1 MSPSASDLPDKSFL
15 QTVGDRRSIRYYDP
29 DKKVEDWKIQTIL
42 QTARFASCQGNIN
55 ATEAIVVQK
64 ESCDIWDEIEE
75 CVSGF
80 NVQMINQ
87 ASHIVFWL
95 TNLNAWYG
103 RANDG
108 LSSLSLSGALT
119 KYHGW
124 NYEFTMTQTVPRLM
138 SFPTERTEILLRF
151 ETGQA
156 VGNATLACSALGLG
170 SCLLAFGRKP
180 GGVEKAFGLTPNL
193 KFTWAHAIGYPLE
206 DEKAGGQRPRL
217 KFEKLFF
224 KDKYGVPLPEDR
236 GTTDAL
242 NGTLIQEQAPTSGRI
257 EEIDKLA
264 AQFSRDPG
272 VVSWPEKEVRRL
284 INDDDWDFGP
294 NIKKRAEE
302 VLAAG
307 RPAGLPRGD
316 ARDVHEAHG
325 GAQHRREQVPV
336 VAPSACP
343 QARRGPRP
351 PIREGGGRFVSRPRR
366 VGHRRW
372 RAPDAVTWTT

>member
-1 MSPSASDLPDKSFL
+1 MSVSAAEIPDVPFL

-29 DKKVEDWKIQTIL
+29 DRKVEDWKIQAIL

-64 ESCDIWDEIEE
+64 ETCDIWDEIEE

-80 NVQMINQ
+80 NVQIINQ
-87 ASHIVFWL
+87 SSHLIFWL

-108 LSSLSLSGALT
+108 LSSLALSGALT

-156 VGNATLACSALGLG
+156 VGNTLLTATSLGLG
-170 SCLLAFGRKP
+170 SILLAFGRKP
-180 GGVEKAFGLTPNL
+180 GGVEKAFGLAPHL

-206 DEKAGGQRPRL
+206 DEKAGGQRPRI
-217 KFEKLFF
+217 KFEKLFH
-224 KDKYGVPLPEDR
+224 KDKYGTPLMPDPAVDE
-236 GTTDAL
+236 AL
-242 NGTLIQEQAPTSGRI
+242 KQKGMIQEQAPLPGRM
-257 EEIDKLA
+257 EEVDQLA
-264 AQFSRDPG
+264 SKFSRDPG

-284 INDDDWDFGP
+284 IDDQDWDFGP

-302 VLAAG
+302 VLAEG
-307 RPAGLPRGD
+307 GLPDYPEEMRETFKKLMEEHNID
-316 ARDVHEAHG
+316 ANKYL
-325 GAQHRREQVPV
+325 
-336 VAPSACP
+336 S
-343 QARRGPRP
+343 
-351 PIREGGGRFVSRPRR
+351 
-366 VGHRRW
+366 
-372 RAPDAVTWTT
+372 

>member
-1 MSPSASDLPDKSFL
+1 MSVSASEIPDKSFL

-87 ASHIVFWL
+87 ASHVIFWL

-108 LSSLSLSGALT
+108 LSSLALSGALT

-156 VGNATLACSALGLG
+156 VGNATLACSSLGLG

-206 DEKAGGQRPRL
+206 DPKAGGQRPRL

-224 KDKYGVPLPEDR
+224 KDKYGVPMPEDR
-236 GTTDAL
+236 ATTDAL
-242 NGTLIQEQAPTSGRI
+242 NGTLIQEQAPIAGRI
-257 EEIDKLA
+257 EELDKLA
-264 AQFSRDPG
+264 QQFSRDPG

-284 INDDDWDFGP
+284 INDEDWDFGP

-302 VLAAG
+302 VLAQG
-307 RPAGLPRGD
+307 DLPDYPEEMRETFTKLMEEHNID
-316 ARDVHEAHG
+316 A
-325 GAQHRREQVPV
+325 
-336 VAPSACP
+336 SKYL
-343 QARRGPRP
+343 
-351 PIREGGGRFVSRPRR
+351 S
-366 VGHRRW
+366 
-372 RAPDAVTWTT
+372 

>member
-87 ASHIVFWL
+87 ASHVIFWL

-224 KDKYGVPLPEDR
+224 KDKYGVPLAEDR

-242 NGTLIQEQAPTSGRI
+242 NGTIIQEQAPLPGRI

-264 AQFSRDPG
+264 QQFSRDPG

-284 INDDDWDFGP
+284 INDEDWDFGP

-302 VLAAG
+302 VLASG
-307 RPAGLPRGD
+307 DLPDYPEEMRETFQKLMEEHNID
-316 ARDVHEAHG
+316 A
-325 GAQHRREQVPV
+325 
-336 VAPSACP
+336 SKYL
-343 QARRGPRP
+343 
-351 PIREGGGRFVSRPRR
+351 S
-366 VGHRRW
+366 
-372 RAPDAVTWTT
+372 

>member
-87 ASHIVFWL
+87 ASHIIFWL

-138 SFPTERTEILLRF
+138 SFPTERTEILLRY

-206 DEKAGGQRPRL
+206 DIKAGGQRPRL

-242 NGTLIQEQAPTSGRI
+242 NGTVIQEQAPTSGRI

-284 INDDDWDFGP
+284 INDEDWDFGP

-302 VLAAG
+302 VLAQG
-307 RPAGLPRGD
+307 DLPDYPEEMRETFQKLMEEHNID
-316 ARDVHEAHG
+316 A
-325 GAQHRREQVPV
+325 
-336 VAPSACP
+336 SKYL
-343 QARRGPRP
+343 
-351 PIREGGGRFVSRPRR
+351 S
-366 VGHRRW
+366 
-372 RAPDAVTWTT
+372 